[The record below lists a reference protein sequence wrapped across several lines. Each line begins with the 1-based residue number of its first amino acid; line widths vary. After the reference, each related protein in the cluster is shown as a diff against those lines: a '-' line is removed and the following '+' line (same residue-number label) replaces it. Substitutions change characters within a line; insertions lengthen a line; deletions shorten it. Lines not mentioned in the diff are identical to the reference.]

1 MNLAKY
7 SLDNTK
13 IIYFFL
19 AVLLIG
25 GITSFGKLGKK
36 EDAPFVIKSA
46 VIMTR
51 YPGAEP
57 AEVERLIT
65 EPISREIQS
74 MSGVY
79 KIKSESM
86 YGLSKITFELQPSL
100 SASSIPQ
107 KWDELR
113 RKVLN
118 IQPQLPSG
126 ASTPTVSDD
135 FGDVFGI
142 YYGLTADDGFPY
154 EEMRNW
160 AERIKT
166 QVVTADGVMKVA
178 LFGTQTEV
186 VNIFISTNKL
196 VGMGIDPKQLASL
209 LQSQNQII
217 NTGEIRAGEQQ
228 LRVTANGMYTT
239 VDDIRNQVITT
250 KAGQVKLG
258 DIAVIEKG
266 YLDPPSNIMHVNG
279 KRAIG
284 IGVSTDPQRDVVQ
297 TGENVKVK
305 LNELLPLMPVGLE
318 LQSLYLENEIA
329 NEANNG
335 FIINLIESILIVIVI
350 IMLVMGL
357 RAGLLIGS
365 SLIFSIGGT
374 LLIMSFFGVGL
385 NRTSLAGF
393 IIAMGM
399 LVDNAIVVTDNAQIA
414 IARGVNRRKALIDG
428 ATGPQWGLLGAT
440 FIAICSFLPL
450 YLAPSAV
457 AEIVKPLFVVL
468 AISLGLSWV
477 LALTQTTVF
486 GNFILKAK
494 TGDST
499 KDPYDKPFY
508 HKFAFVLG
516 VLIRKKAVTLVSM
529 VILFIIS
536 LIIMG
541 TMPQNFFPSLDK
553 PYFRADVFYP
563 GGYSINDVVK
573 EMKSVEEHLAKQPE
587 VKKVSITFG
596 STPLRYYLA
605 STSVGPKPNF
615 ANVLV
620 ELTDSKYTKEYEED
634 FDGYMKANYPSAITR
649 TSLFKLSPAVDAAIE
664 IGFIGPNV
672 DTLVS
677 LTNQAIAI
685 MHQNPDL
692 INIRNSWGNKIP
704 VWKPVYSPE
713 RAQPLGVSRQ
723 GMAQSIQIG
732 TTGMTLGEYR
742 QGDQVLPILLKNN
755 QLDSFRINDLRT
767 LPVFG
772 TGNETTSLEQV
783 VSEAVRFASQY
794 KDQKVVI
801 ANQSGS
807 LIYAS
812 SSLTDQRAEEL
823 ITDPFTT
830 YKIVSYDGHKYF
842 AVKGTLPHYQYSYVT
857 LAPFDEVAG
866 ALTVSM
872 QTTFMIFLVGILFIW
887 YLSSRLIRGIIRQFD
902 ALIQKMKLFTQNELE
917 LEPEEE
923 DYGSQ
928 PNEIGALHHQF
939 HQMALRIQNLVKVNY
954 VNEILAKDA
963 QLKALRS
970 QISPHFLY
978 NTLETINWRAKAMGN
993 EVISQMVES
1002 LGNLLRVS
1010 LSSQKTLVTLAYE
1023 LELVDSYIT
1032 IQKIR
1037 FEERWSL
1044 R

>member
-13 IIYFFL
+13 VIYFFL

-25 GITSFGKLGKK
+25 GVFSFGKLGKK

-86 YGLSKITFELQPSL
+86 YGISKITFELLPSL
-100 SASSIPQ
+100 PASSIPQ

-126 ASTPTVSDD
+126 SSVPTVSDD

-142 YYGLTADDGFPY
+142 YYGLTADDGFSY

-186 VNIFISTNKL
+186 VNISISVNKL
-196 VGMGIDPKQLASL
+196 AGMGIDPKQLAGL

-217 NTGEIRAGEQQ
+217 NTGEITAGEQQ
-228 LRVTANGMYTT
+228 LRVVANGMYTT

-250 KAGQVKLG
+250 RAGQVKLG

-266 YLDPPSNIMHVNG
+266 YMDPPGTIMRVNG

-284 IGVSTDPQRDVVQ
+284 IGVSTDPQRDVVL
-297 TGENVKVK
+297 TGEMVDKK
-305 LNELLPLMPVGLE
+305 LAELLPLMPVGLNLE
-318 LQSLYLENEIA
+318 SLYLENVIA
-329 NEANNG
+329 KEANNG

-350 IMLVMGL
+350 IMLVMGM
-357 RAGLLIGS
+357 RAGVLIGT
-365 SLIFSIGGT
+365 SLVFSIGGT
-374 LLIMSFFGVGL
+374 LLIMSFMGVGL

-414 IARGVNRRKALIDG
+414 IARGVDRRKALIDG

-450 YLAPSAV
+450 YLAPSSV

-486 GNFILKAK
+486 GNFILKSKAK
-494 TGDST
+494 NAG

-508 HKFAFVLG
+508 HKFEKILS
-516 VLIRKKAVTLVSM
+516 VLIRRKIVTLGSMIVLFVVSL
-529 VILFIIS
+529 VV
-536 LIIMG
+536 MG
-541 TMPQNFFPSLDK
+541 MMPQNFFPSLDK

-563 GGYSINDVVK
+563 DGYGVNDVAR
-573 EMKSVEEHLAKQPE
+573 EMKKVEAHLLKLPE

-620 ELTDSKYTKEYEED
+620 ELNDSKYTKEYEEK
-634 FDGYMKANYPSAITR
+634 FDVYMKANFPNAITR

-672 DTLVS
+672 DTLVA
-677 LTNQAIAI
+677 LTNQALEI
-685 MHQNPDL
+685 MHRNPDL

-704 VWKPVYSPE
+704 IWKPIYSPE

-732 TTGMTLGEYR
+732 TNGMTLGEFR
-742 QGDQVLPILLKNN
+742 QGDQVLPILLKGNSVA
-755 QLDSFRINDLRT
+755 DSFRINDLRT

-772 TGNETTSLEQV
+772 NGPETTSLEQV
-783 VSEAVRFASQY
+783 VSEFDFRYRFSNVKDYNRQSVMMAQCDPRRGVNAIAAFNQIWSQVQKEIKIPEGY
-794 KDQKVVI
+794 TLKYFGEQESQVESNEALAKNLPLTFFLMFTTLLLLFKTYRKPTVILLMLPLIFIGIVLGLLLLGKSFDFFAILGLLGLIGMNIKNAIVLVDQI
-801 ANQSGS
+801 DIENQSGLDPRKAVIKATIS
-807 LIYAS
+807 RIVPVAMAS
-812 SSLTDQRAEEL
+812 G
-823 ITDPFTT
+823 TT
-830 YKIVSYDGHKYF
+830 ILGM
-842 AVKGTLPHYQYSYVT
+842 LP
-857 LAPFDEVAG
+857 LLFDAMFGGMAATIMGGLLVAS
-866 ALTVSM
+866 ALT
-872 QTTFMIFLVGILFIW
+872 LFVLPVAYCAI
-887 YLSSRLIRGIIRQFD
+887 
-902 ALIQKMKLFTQNELE
+902 
-917 LEPEEE
+917 
-923 DYGSQ
+923 
-928 PNEIGALHHQF
+928 H
-939 HQMALRIQNLVKVNY
+939 RIK
-954 VNEILAKDA
+954 
-963 QLKALRS
+963 
-970 QISPHFLY
+970 
-978 NTLETINWRAKAMGN
+978 G
-993 EVISQMVES
+993 
-1002 LGNLLRVS
+1002 
-1010 LSSQKTLVTLAYE
+1010 
-1023 LELVDSYIT
+1023 
-1032 IQKIR
+1032 
-1037 FEERWSL
+1037 
-1044 R
+1044 

>member
-13 IIYFFL
+13 VIYFFL

-25 GITSFGKLGKK
+25 GVFSFGKLGKK

-86 YGLSKITFELQPSL
+86 YGISKITFELLPSL
-100 SASSIPQ
+100 PASSIPQ

-126 ASTPTVSDD
+126 SSVPTVSDD

-142 YYGLTADDGFPY
+142 YYGLTADDGFSY

-186 VNIFISTNKL
+186 VNISISVNKL
-196 VGMGIDPKQLASL
+196 AGMGIDPKQLAGL

-217 NTGEIRAGEQQ
+217 NTGEITAGEQQ
-228 LRVTANGMYTT
+228 LRVVANGMYTT

-250 KAGQVKLG
+250 RAGQVKLG

-266 YLDPPSNIMHVNG
+266 YMDPPSTIMRVNG

-284 IGVSTDPQRDVVQ
+284 IGVSTDPQRDVVL
-297 TGENVKVK
+297 TGEMVDKK
-305 LNELLPLMPVGLE
+305 LAELLPLMPVGLNLE
-318 LQSLYLENEIA
+318 SLYLENVIA
-329 NEANNG
+329 KEANNG

-350 IMLVMGL
+350 IMLVMGM
-357 RAGLLIGS
+357 RAGVLIGT
-365 SLIFSIGGT
+365 SLVFSIGGT
-374 LLIMSFFGVGL
+374 LLIMSFMGVGL

-414 IARGVNRRKALIDG
+414 IARGVDRRKALIDG

-450 YLAPSAV
+450 YLAPSSV

-486 GNFILKAK
+486 GNFILKSKAK
-494 TGDST
+494 NAG

-508 HKFAFVLG
+508 HKFEKILS
-516 VLIRKKAVTLVSM
+516 VLIRRKIVTLGSMIVLFVVSL
-529 VILFIIS
+529 VV
-536 LIIMG
+536 MG
-541 TMPQNFFPSLDK
+541 MMPQNFFPSLDK

-563 GGYSINDVVK
+563 DGYGVNDVAR
-573 EMKSVEEHLAKQPE
+573 EMKKVEAHLLKLPE

-620 ELTDSKYTKEYEED
+620 ELNDSKYTKEYEEK
-634 FDGYMKANYPSAITR
+634 FDVYMKANFPNAITR

-672 DTLVS
+672 DTLVA
-677 LTNQAIAI
+677 LTNQALEI
-685 MHQNPDL
+685 MHRNPDL

-704 VWKPVYSPE
+704 IWKPIYSPE

-732 TTGMTLGEYR
+732 TNGMTLGEFR
-742 QGDQVLPILLKNN
+742 QGDQVLPILLKGNSVA
-755 QLDSFRINDLRT
+755 DSFRINDLRT

-772 TGNETTSLEQV
+772 NGPETTSLEQV
-783 VSEAVRFASQY
+783 VSEFDFRYHFSNVKDYNRQLVMMAQCDPRRGVNAIAAFNQIWSQVQKEIKIPEGYTLKYFGEQESQVESNEALAKNLPLTFFLMFTTLLLLFKTYRKPTVILLMLPLIFIGIVLGLLLLGKSFDFFAILGLLGLIGMNI
-794 KDQKVVI
+794 KNAIVLVDQI
-801 ANQSGS
+801 DIENQSGLDPRKAVIKATIS
-807 LIYAS
+807 RIVPVAMAS
-812 SSLTDQRAEEL
+812 G
-823 ITDPFTT
+823 TT
-830 YKIVSYDGHKYF
+830 ILGM
-842 AVKGTLPHYQYSYVT
+842 LP
-857 LAPFDEVAG
+857 LLFDAMFGGMAATIMGGLLVAS
-866 ALTVSM
+866 ALT
-872 QTTFMIFLVGILFIW
+872 LFVLPVAYCAI
-887 YLSSRLIRGIIRQFD
+887 
-902 ALIQKMKLFTQNELE
+902 
-917 LEPEEE
+917 
-923 DYGSQ
+923 
-928 PNEIGALHHQF
+928 H
-939 HQMALRIQNLVKVNY
+939 RIK
-954 VNEILAKDA
+954 
-963 QLKALRS
+963 
-970 QISPHFLY
+970 
-978 NTLETINWRAKAMGN
+978 G
-993 EVISQMVES
+993 
-1002 LGNLLRVS
+1002 
-1010 LSSQKTLVTLAYE
+1010 
-1023 LELVDSYIT
+1023 
-1032 IQKIR
+1032 
-1037 FEERWSL
+1037 
-1044 R
+1044 

>member
-13 IIYFFL
+13 VIYFFL

-25 GITSFGKLGKK
+25 GISSFSSLGKK

-86 YGLSKITFELQPSL
+86 YGISKITFELLPSL
-100 SASSIPQ
+100 PASSIPQ

-126 ASTPTVSDD
+126 ASVPTVSDD

-142 YYGLTADDGFPY
+142 YYGLTADDGFSY
-154 EEMRNW
+154 EEMRDW

-186 VNIFISTNKL
+186 VNIFVSVNKL
-196 VGMGIDPKQLASL
+196 AGMGIDPKQLASL

-217 NTGEIRAGEQQ
+217 NTGEISAGEQQ
-228 LRVTANGMYTT
+228 LRIVANGMYTT

-250 KAGQVKLG
+250 RAGQVKLG

-266 YLDPPSNIMHVNG
+266 YMDPPGTIMRVNG

-284 IGVSTDPQRDVVQ
+284 IGVSTDPQRDVVL
-297 TGENVKVK
+297 TGEMVDQK
-305 LNELLPLMPVGLE
+305 LAELLPLMPVGLNLE
-318 LQSLYLENEIA
+318 SLYLENVIA
-329 NEANNG
+329 KEANNG

-350 IMLVMGL
+350 IMLVMGM
-357 RAGLLIGS
+357 RAGVLIGS
-365 SLIFSIGGT
+365 SLVFSIGGT
-374 LLIMSFFGVGL
+374 LLIMSFMGVGL

-414 IARGVNRRKALIDG
+414 IARGVDRRKALIDG

-450 YLAPSAV
+450 YLAPSSV

-486 GNFILKAK
+486 GNFILKSKAK
-494 TGDST
+494 NAG

-508 HKFAFVLG
+508 HKFEKILS
-516 VLIRKKAVTLVSM
+516 VLIRRKIVTLGSMIALFVVSL
-529 VILFIIS
+529 VV
-536 LIIMG
+536 MG
-541 TMPQNFFPSLDK
+541 MMPQNFFPSLDK

-563 GGYSINDVVK
+563 DGYGVNDVAW
-573 EMKSVEEHLAKQPE
+573 EMKKVEAHLLKLPE

-620 ELTDSKYTKEYEED
+620 ELNDSKYTKEYEEK
-634 FDGYMKANYPSAITR
+634 FDVYMKANFPNAITR

-672 DTLVS
+672 DTLVA
-677 LTNQAIAI
+677 LTNQALEI
-685 MHQNPDL
+685 MHRNPDL

-704 VWKPVYSPE
+704 IWKPIYSPE

-732 TTGMTLGEYR
+732 TNGMTLGEFR
-742 QGDQVLPILLKNN
+742 QGDQVLPILLKGNSVA
-755 QLDSFRINDLRT
+755 DSFRINDLRT

-772 TGNETTSLEQV
+772 NGPETTSLEQV
-783 VSEAVRFASQY
+783 VSEFDFRYRFSNVKDYNRQLVMMAQCDPRRGVNAIAAFNQIWSQVQKEIKIPEGY
-794 KDQKVVI
+794 TLKYFGEQESQVESNEALAKNLPLTFFLMFTTLLLLFKTYRKPTVILLMLPLIFIGIVLGLLLLGKSFDFFAILGLLGLIGMNIKNAIVLVDQI
-801 ANQSGS
+801 DIENQSGLDPRKAVIKATIS
-807 LIYAS
+807 RIVPVAMAS
-812 SSLTDQRAEEL
+812 G
-823 ITDPFTT
+823 TT
-830 YKIVSYDGHKYF
+830 ILGM
-842 AVKGTLPHYQYSYVT
+842 LP
-857 LAPFDEVAG
+857 LLFDAMFGGMAATIMGGLLVAS
-866 ALTVSM
+866 ALT
-872 QTTFMIFLVGILFIW
+872 LFVLPVAYCAI
-887 YLSSRLIRGIIRQFD
+887 
-902 ALIQKMKLFTQNELE
+902 
-917 LEPEEE
+917 
-923 DYGSQ
+923 
-928 PNEIGALHHQF
+928 H
-939 HQMALRIQNLVKVNY
+939 RIK
-954 VNEILAKDA
+954 
-963 QLKALRS
+963 
-970 QISPHFLY
+970 
-978 NTLETINWRAKAMGN
+978 G
-993 EVISQMVES
+993 
-1002 LGNLLRVS
+1002 
-1010 LSSQKTLVTLAYE
+1010 
-1023 LELVDSYIT
+1023 
-1032 IQKIR
+1032 
-1037 FEERWSL
+1037 
-1044 R
+1044 

>member
-13 IIYFFL
+13 VIYFFL

-25 GITSFGKLGKK
+25 GVFSFGKLRKK

-86 YGLSKITFELQPSL
+86 YGISKITFELLPSL
-100 SASSIPQ
+100 PASSIPQ

-126 ASTPTVSDD
+126 SSVPTVSDD

-142 YYGLTADDGFPY
+142 YYGLTADDGFSY

-186 VNIFISTNKL
+186 VNISISVNKL
-196 VGMGIDPKQLASL
+196 AGMGIDPKQLAGL

-217 NTGEIRAGEQQ
+217 NTGEITAGEQQ
-228 LRVTANGMYTT
+228 LRVVANGMYTT

-250 KAGQVKLG
+250 RAGQVKLG

-266 YLDPPSNIMHVNG
+266 YMDPPGTIMRVNG

-284 IGVSTDPQRDVVQ
+284 IGVSTDPQRDVVL
-297 TGENVKVK
+297 TGEMVDKK
-305 LNELLPLMPVGLE
+305 LAELLPLMPVGLNLE
-318 LQSLYLENEIA
+318 SLYLENVIA
-329 NEANNG
+329 KEANNG

-350 IMLVMGL
+350 IMLVMGM
-357 RAGLLIGS
+357 RAGVLIGT
-365 SLIFSIGGT
+365 SLVFSIGGT
-374 LLIMSFFGVGL
+374 LLIMSFMGVGL

-414 IARGVNRRKALIDG
+414 IARGVDRRKALIDG

-450 YLAPSAV
+450 YLAPSSV

-486 GNFILKAK
+486 GNFILKSKAK
-494 TGDST
+494 NAG

-508 HKFAFVLG
+508 HKFEKILS
-516 VLIRKKAVTLVSM
+516 VLIRRKIVTLGSMIVLFVVSL
-529 VILFIIS
+529 VV
-536 LIIMG
+536 MG
-541 TMPQNFFPSLDK
+541 MMPQNFFPSLDK

-563 GGYSINDVVK
+563 DGYGVNDVAR
-573 EMKSVEEHLAKQPE
+573 EMKKVEAHLLKLPE

-620 ELTDSKYTKEYEED
+620 ELNDSKYTKEYEEK
-634 FDGYMKANYPSAITR
+634 FDVYMKANFPNAITR

-672 DTLVS
+672 DTLVA
-677 LTNQAIAI
+677 LTNQALEI
-685 MHQNPDL
+685 MHRNPDL

-704 VWKPVYSPE
+704 IWKPIYSPE

-732 TTGMTLGEYR
+732 TNGMTLGEFR
-742 QGDQVLPILLKNN
+742 QGDQVLPILLKGNSVA
-755 QLDSFRINDLRT
+755 DSFRINDLRT

-772 TGNETTSLEQV
+772 NGPETTSLEQV
-783 VSEAVRFASQY
+783 VSEFDFRYRFSNVKDYNRQLVMMAQCDPRRGVNAIAAFNQIWSQVQKEIKIPEGY
-794 KDQKVVI
+794 TLKYFGEQESQVESNEALAKNLPLTFFLMFTTLLLLFKTYRKPTVILLMLPLIFIGIVLGLLLLGKSFDFFAILGLLGLIGMNIKNAIVLVDQI
-801 ANQSGS
+801 DIENQSGLDPRKAVIKATIS
-807 LIYAS
+807 RIVPVAMAS
-812 SSLTDQRAEEL
+812 G
-823 ITDPFTT
+823 TT
-830 YKIVSYDGHKYF
+830 ILGM
-842 AVKGTLPHYQYSYVT
+842 LP
-857 LAPFDEVAG
+857 LLFDAMFGGMAATIMGGLLVAS
-866 ALTVSM
+866 ALT
-872 QTTFMIFLVGILFIW
+872 LFVLPVAYCAI
-887 YLSSRLIRGIIRQFD
+887 
-902 ALIQKMKLFTQNELE
+902 
-917 LEPEEE
+917 
-923 DYGSQ
+923 
-928 PNEIGALHHQF
+928 H
-939 HQMALRIQNLVKVNY
+939 RIK
-954 VNEILAKDA
+954 
-963 QLKALRS
+963 
-970 QISPHFLY
+970 
-978 NTLETINWRAKAMGN
+978 G
-993 EVISQMVES
+993 
-1002 LGNLLRVS
+1002 
-1010 LSSQKTLVTLAYE
+1010 
-1023 LELVDSYIT
+1023 
-1032 IQKIR
+1032 
-1037 FEERWSL
+1037 
-1044 R
+1044 

>member
-13 IIYFFL
+13 VIYFFL

-25 GITSFGKLGKK
+25 GVFSFGKLGKK

-86 YGLSKITFELQPSL
+86 YGISKITFELLPSL
-100 SASSIPQ
+100 PASSIPQ

-126 ASTPTVSDD
+126 SSVPTVSDD

-142 YYGLTADDGFPY
+142 YYGLTADDGFSY

-186 VNIFISTNKL
+186 VNISISVNKL
-196 VGMGIDPKQLASL
+196 AGMGIDPKQLAGL

-217 NTGEIRAGEQQ
+217 NTGEITAGEQQ
-228 LRVTANGMYTT
+228 LRVVANGMYTT

-250 KAGQVKLG
+250 RAGQVKLG

-266 YLDPPSNIMHVNG
+266 YMDPPGTIMRVNG

-284 IGVSTDPQRDVVQ
+284 IGVSTDPQRDVVL
-297 TGENVKVK
+297 TGEMVDKK
-305 LNELLPLMPVGLE
+305 LAELLPLMPVGLNLE
-318 LQSLYLENEIA
+318 SLYLENVIA
-329 NEANNG
+329 KEANNG

-350 IMLVMGL
+350 IMLVMGM
-357 RAGLLIGS
+357 RAGVLIGT
-365 SLIFSIGGT
+365 SLVFSIGGT
-374 LLIMSFFGVGL
+374 LLIMSFMGVGL

-414 IARGVNRRKALIDG
+414 IARGVDRRKALIDG

-450 YLAPSAV
+450 YLAPSSV

-486 GNFILKAK
+486 GNFILKSKAK
-494 TGDST
+494 NAG

-508 HKFAFVLG
+508 HKFEKILS
-516 VLIRKKAVTLVSM
+516 VLIRRKIVTLGSMIVLFVVSL
-529 VILFIIS
+529 VV
-536 LIIMG
+536 MG
-541 TMPQNFFPSLDK
+541 MMPQNFFPSLDK

-563 GGYSINDVVK
+563 DGYGVNDVAR
-573 EMKSVEEHLAKQPE
+573 EMKKVEAHLLKLPE

-596 STPLRYYLA
+596 SIPLRYYLA

-620 ELTDSKYTKEYEED
+620 ELNDSKYTKEYEEK
-634 FDGYMKANYPSAITR
+634 FDVYMKANFPNAITR

-672 DTLVS
+672 DTLVA
-677 LTNQAIAI
+677 LTNQALEI
-685 MHQNPDL
+685 MHRNPDL

-704 VWKPVYSPE
+704 IWKPIYSPE

-732 TTGMTLGEYR
+732 TNGMTLGEFR
-742 QGDQVLPILLKNN
+742 QGDQVLPILLKGNSVA
-755 QLDSFRINDLRT
+755 DSFRINDLRT

-772 TGNETTSLEQV
+772 NGPETTSLEQV
-783 VSEAVRFASQY
+783 VSEFDFRYRFSNVKDYNRQLVMMAQCDPRRGVNAIAAFNQIWSQVQKEIKIPEGY
-794 KDQKVVI
+794 TLKYFGEQESQVESNEALAKNLPLTFFLMFTTLLLLFKTYRKPTVILLMLPLIFIGIVLGLLLLGKSFDFFAILGLLGLIGMNIKNAIVLVDQI
-801 ANQSGS
+801 DIENQSGLDPRKAVIKATIS
-807 LIYAS
+807 RIVPVAMAS
-812 SSLTDQRAEEL
+812 G
-823 ITDPFTT
+823 TT
-830 YKIVSYDGHKYF
+830 ILGM
-842 AVKGTLPHYQYSYVT
+842 LP
-857 LAPFDEVAG
+857 LLFDAMFGGMAATIMGGLLVAS
-866 ALTVSM
+866 ALT
-872 QTTFMIFLVGILFIW
+872 LFVLPVAYCAI
-887 YLSSRLIRGIIRQFD
+887 
-902 ALIQKMKLFTQNELE
+902 
-917 LEPEEE
+917 
-923 DYGSQ
+923 
-928 PNEIGALHHQF
+928 H
-939 HQMALRIQNLVKVNY
+939 RIK
-954 VNEILAKDA
+954 
-963 QLKALRS
+963 
-970 QISPHFLY
+970 
-978 NTLETINWRAKAMGN
+978 G
-993 EVISQMVES
+993 
-1002 LGNLLRVS
+1002 
-1010 LSSQKTLVTLAYE
+1010 
-1023 LELVDSYIT
+1023 
-1032 IQKIR
+1032 
-1037 FEERWSL
+1037 
-1044 R
+1044 

>member
-13 IIYFFL
+13 VIYFFL

-25 GITSFGKLGKK
+25 GVFSFGKLGKK

-86 YGLSKITFELQPSL
+86 YGISKITFELLPSL
-100 SASSIPQ
+100 PASSIPQ

-126 ASTPTVSDD
+126 SSVPTVSDD

-142 YYGLTADDGFPY
+142 YYGLTADDGFSY

-186 VNIFISTNKL
+186 VNISISVNKL
-196 VGMGIDPKQLASL
+196 AGMGIDPKQLAGL

-217 NTGEIRAGEQQ
+217 NTGEITAGEQQ
-228 LRVTANGMYTT
+228 LRVVANGMYTT

-250 KAGQVKLG
+250 RAGQVKLG

-266 YLDPPSNIMHVNG
+266 YMDPPGTIMRVNG

-284 IGVSTDPQRDVVQ
+284 IGVSTDPQRDVVL
-297 TGENVKVK
+297 TGEMVDKK
-305 LNELLPLMPVGLE
+305 LAELLPLMPVGLNLE
-318 LQSLYLENEIA
+318 SLYLENVIA
-329 NEANNG
+329 KEANNG

-350 IMLVMGL
+350 IMLVMGM
-357 RAGLLIGS
+357 RAGVLIGT
-365 SLIFSIGGT
+365 SLVFSIGGT
-374 LLIMSFFGVGL
+374 LLIMSFMGVGL

-414 IARGVNRRKALIDG
+414 IARGVDRRKALIDG

-450 YLAPSAV
+450 YLAPSSV

-477 LALTQTTVF
+477 LALTQTTAF
-486 GNFILKAK
+486 GNFILKSKAK
-494 TGDST
+494 NAG

-508 HKFAFVLG
+508 HKFEKILS
-516 VLIRKKAVTLVSM
+516 VLIRRKIVTLGSMIVLFVVSL
-529 VILFIIS
+529 VV
-536 LIIMG
+536 MG
-541 TMPQNFFPSLDK
+541 MMPQNFFPSLDK

-563 GGYSINDVVK
+563 DGYGVNDVAR
-573 EMKSVEEHLAKQPE
+573 EMKKVEAHLLKLPE

-620 ELTDSKYTKEYEED
+620 ELNDSKYTKEYEEK
-634 FDGYMKANYPSAITR
+634 FDVYMKANFPNAITR

-672 DTLVS
+672 DTLVA
-677 LTNQAIAI
+677 LTNQALEI
-685 MHQNPDL
+685 MHRNPDL

-704 VWKPVYSPE
+704 IWKPIYSPE

-732 TTGMTLGEYR
+732 TNGMTLGEFR
-742 QGDQVLPILLKNN
+742 QGDQVLPILLKGNSVA
-755 QLDSFRINDLRT
+755 DSFRINDLRT

-772 TGNETTSLEQV
+772 NGPETTSLEQV
-783 VSEAVRFASQY
+783 VSEFDFRYRFSNVKDYNRQLVMMAQCDPRRGVNAIAAFNQIWSQVQKEIKIPEGY
-794 KDQKVVI
+794 TLKYFGEQESQVESNEALAKNLPLTFFLMFTTLLLLFKTYRKPTVILLMLPLIFIGIVLGLLLLGKSFDFFAILGLLGLIGMNIKNAIVLVDQI
-801 ANQSGS
+801 DIENQSGLDPRKAVIKATIS
-807 LIYAS
+807 RIVPVAMAS
-812 SSLTDQRAEEL
+812 G
-823 ITDPFTT
+823 TT
-830 YKIVSYDGHKYF
+830 ILGM
-842 AVKGTLPHYQYSYVT
+842 LP
-857 LAPFDEVAG
+857 LLFDAMFGGMAATIMGGLLVAS
-866 ALTVSM
+866 ALT
-872 QTTFMIFLVGILFIW
+872 LFVLPVAYCAI
-887 YLSSRLIRGIIRQFD
+887 
-902 ALIQKMKLFTQNELE
+902 
-917 LEPEEE
+917 
-923 DYGSQ
+923 
-928 PNEIGALHHQF
+928 H
-939 HQMALRIQNLVKVNY
+939 RIK
-954 VNEILAKDA
+954 
-963 QLKALRS
+963 
-970 QISPHFLY
+970 
-978 NTLETINWRAKAMGN
+978 G
-993 EVISQMVES
+993 
-1002 LGNLLRVS
+1002 
-1010 LSSQKTLVTLAYE
+1010 
-1023 LELVDSYIT
+1023 
-1032 IQKIR
+1032 
-1037 FEERWSL
+1037 
-1044 R
+1044 

>member
-13 IIYFFL
+13 VIYFFL

-25 GITSFGKLGKK
+25 GVFSFGKLGKK

-86 YGLSKITFELQPSL
+86 YGISKITFELLPSL
-100 SASSIPQ
+100 PASSIPQ

-126 ASTPTVSDD
+126 SSVPTVSDD

-142 YYGLTADDGFPY
+142 YYGLTADDGFSY

-186 VNIFISTNKL
+186 VNISISVNKL
-196 VGMGIDPKQLASL
+196 AGMGIDPKQLAGL

-217 NTGEIRAGEQQ
+217 NTGEITAGEQQ
-228 LRVTANGMYTT
+228 LRVVANGMYTT

-250 KAGQVKLG
+250 RAGQVKLG

-266 YLDPPSNIMHVNG
+266 YMDPPSTIMRVNG

-284 IGVSTDPQRDVVQ
+284 IGVSTDPQRDVVL
-297 TGENVKVK
+297 TGEMVDKK
-305 LNELLPLMPVGLE
+305 LAELLPLRPVGLNLE
-318 LQSLYLENEIA
+318 SLYLENVIA
-329 NEANNG
+329 KEANNG

-350 IMLVMGL
+350 IMLVMGM
-357 RAGLLIGS
+357 RAGVLIGT
-365 SLIFSIGGT
+365 SLVFSIGGT
-374 LLIMSFFGVGL
+374 LLIMSFMGVGL

-414 IARGVNRRKALIDG
+414 IARGVDRRKALIDG

-450 YLAPSAV
+450 YLAPSSV

-486 GNFILKAK
+486 GNFILKSKAK
-494 TGDST
+494 NAG

-508 HKFAFVLG
+508 HKFEKILS
-516 VLIRKKAVTLVSM
+516 VLIRQKIVTLGSMIALFVVSL
-529 VILFIIS
+529 VV
-536 LIIMG
+536 MG
-541 TMPQNFFPSLDK
+541 MMPQNFFPSLDK

-563 GGYSINDVVK
+563 DGYGVNDVAR
-573 EMKSVEEHLAKQPE
+573 EMKKVEAHLLKLPE

-620 ELTDSKYTKEYEED
+620 ELNDSKYTKEYEEK
-634 FDGYMKANYPSAITR
+634 FDVYMKANFPNAITR

-672 DTLVS
+672 DTLVA
-677 LTNQAIAI
+677 LTNQALEI
-685 MHQNPDL
+685 MHRNPDL

-704 VWKPVYSPE
+704 IWKPIYSPE

-732 TTGMTLGEYR
+732 TNGMTLGEFR
-742 QGDQVLPILLKNN
+742 QGDQVLPILLKGNSVA
-755 QLDSFRINDLRT
+755 DSFRINDLRT

-772 TGNETTSLEQV
+772 NGPETTSLEQV
-783 VSEAVRFASQY
+783 VSEFDFRYRFSNVKDYNRQLVMMAQCDPRRGVNAIAAFNQIWSQVQKEIKIPEGY
-794 KDQKVVI
+794 TLKYFGEQESQVESNEALAKNLPLTFFLMFTTLLLLFKTYRKPTVILLMLPLIFIGIVLGLLLLGKSFDFFAILGLLGLIGMNIKNAIVLVDQI
-801 ANQSGS
+801 DIENQSGLDPRKAVIKATIS
-807 LIYAS
+807 RIVPVAMAS
-812 SSLTDQRAEEL
+812 G
-823 ITDPFTT
+823 TT
-830 YKIVSYDGHKYF
+830 ILGM
-842 AVKGTLPHYQYSYVT
+842 LP
-857 LAPFDEVAG
+857 LLFDAMFGGMAATIMGGLLVAS
-866 ALTVSM
+866 ALT
-872 QTTFMIFLVGILFIW
+872 LFVLPVAYCAI
-887 YLSSRLIRGIIRQFD
+887 
-902 ALIQKMKLFTQNELE
+902 
-917 LEPEEE
+917 
-923 DYGSQ
+923 
-928 PNEIGALHHQF
+928 H
-939 HQMALRIQNLVKVNY
+939 RIK
-954 VNEILAKDA
+954 
-963 QLKALRS
+963 
-970 QISPHFLY
+970 
-978 NTLETINWRAKAMGN
+978 G
-993 EVISQMVES
+993 
-1002 LGNLLRVS
+1002 
-1010 LSSQKTLVTLAYE
+1010 
-1023 LELVDSYIT
+1023 
-1032 IQKIR
+1032 
-1037 FEERWSL
+1037 
-1044 R
+1044 

>member
-1 MNLAKY
+1 MNLAQY

-13 IIYFFL
+13 VIYFFL

-25 GITSFGKLGKK
+25 GVFSFGKLGKK

-86 YGLSKITFELQPSL
+86 YGISKITFELLPSL
-100 SASSIPQ
+100 PASSIPQ

-126 ASTPTVSDD
+126 SSVPTVSDD

-142 YYGLTADDGFPY
+142 YYGLTADDGFSY

-186 VNIFISTNKL
+186 VNISISVNKL
-196 VGMGIDPKQLASL
+196 AGMGIDPKQLAGL

-217 NTGEIRAGEQQ
+217 NTGEITAGEQQ
-228 LRVTANGMYTT
+228 LRVVANGMYTT

-250 KAGQVKLG
+250 RAGQVKLG

-266 YLDPPSNIMHVNG
+266 YMDPPGTIMRVNG

-284 IGVSTDPQRDVVQ
+284 IGVSTDPQRDVVL
-297 TGENVKVK
+297 TGEMVDKK
-305 LNELLPLMPVGLE
+305 LAELLPLMPVGLNLE
-318 LQSLYLENEIA
+318 SLYLENVIA
-329 NEANNG
+329 KEANNG

-350 IMLVMGL
+350 IMLVMGM
-357 RAGLLIGS
+357 RAGVLIGT
-365 SLIFSIGGT
+365 SLVFSIGGT
-374 LLIMSFFGVGL
+374 LLIMSFMGVGL

-414 IARGVNRRKALIDG
+414 IARGVDRRKALIDG

-450 YLAPSAV
+450 YLAPSSV

-486 GNFILKAK
+486 GNFILKSKAK
-494 TGDST
+494 NAG

-508 HKFAFVLG
+508 HKFEKILS
-516 VLIRKKAVTLVSM
+516 VLIRRKIVTLGSMIVLFVVSL
-529 VILFIIS
+529 VV
-536 LIIMG
+536 MG
-541 TMPQNFFPSLDK
+541 MMPQNFFPSLDK

-563 GGYSINDVVK
+563 DGYGVNDVAR
-573 EMKSVEEHLAKQPE
+573 EMKKVEAHLLKLPE

-620 ELTDSKYTKEYEED
+620 ELNDSKYTKEYEEK
-634 FDGYMKANYPSAITR
+634 FDVYMKANFPNAITR

-672 DTLVS
+672 DTLVA
-677 LTNQAIAI
+677 LTNQALEI
-685 MHQNPDL
+685 MHRNPDL

-704 VWKPVYSPE
+704 IWKPIYSPE

-732 TTGMTLGEYR
+732 TNGMTLGEFR
-742 QGDQVLPILLKNN
+742 QGDQVLPILLKGNSVA
-755 QLDSFRINDLRT
+755 DSFRINDLRT

-772 TGNETTSLEQV
+772 NGPETTSLEQV
-783 VSEAVRFASQY
+783 VSEFDFRYRFSNVKDYNRQLVMMAQCDPRRGVNAIAAFNQIWSQVQKEIKIPEGY
-794 KDQKVVI
+794 TLKYFGEQESQVESNEALAKNLPLTFFLMFTTLLLLFKTYRKPTVILLMLPLIFIGIVLGLLLLGKSFDFFAILGLLGLIGMNIKNAIVLVDQI
-801 ANQSGS
+801 DIENQSGLDPRKAVIKATIS
-807 LIYAS
+807 RIVPVAMAS
-812 SSLTDQRAEEL
+812 G
-823 ITDPFTT
+823 TT
-830 YKIVSYDGHKYF
+830 ILGM
-842 AVKGTLPHYQYSYVT
+842 LP
-857 LAPFDEVAG
+857 LLFDAMFGGMAATIMGGLLVAS
-866 ALTVSM
+866 ALT
-872 QTTFMIFLVGILFIW
+872 LFVLPVAYCAI
-887 YLSSRLIRGIIRQFD
+887 
-902 ALIQKMKLFTQNELE
+902 
-917 LEPEEE
+917 
-923 DYGSQ
+923 
-928 PNEIGALHHQF
+928 H
-939 HQMALRIQNLVKVNY
+939 RIK
-954 VNEILAKDA
+954 
-963 QLKALRS
+963 
-970 QISPHFLY
+970 
-978 NTLETINWRAKAMGN
+978 G
-993 EVISQMVES
+993 
-1002 LGNLLRVS
+1002 
-1010 LSSQKTLVTLAYE
+1010 
-1023 LELVDSYIT
+1023 
-1032 IQKIR
+1032 
-1037 FEERWSL
+1037 
-1044 R
+1044 

>member
-13 IIYFFL
+13 VIYFFL

-25 GITSFGKLGKK
+25 GVFSFDKLGKK

-100 SASSIPQ
+100 AAATIPQ

-118 IQPQLPSG
+118 IQPQLPHG

-142 YYGLTADDGFPY
+142 YYGLTADEGFSY
-154 EEMRNW
+154 EELRNW
-160 AERIKT
+160 SERIKT

-178 LFGTQTEV
+178 LFGVQTEV
-186 VNIFISTNKL
+186 INIFISVNKL

-217 NTGEIRAGEQQ
+217 NAGEVNAGVQQ
-228 LRVTANGMYTT
+228 LRILSNGVYTH

-250 KAGQVKLG
+250 NAGQVKLG

-266 YLDPPSNIMHVNG
+266 YMEPASTIMRVNG

-284 IGVSTDPQRDVVQ
+284 IGISTDPQRDVVQ
-297 TGENVKVK
+297 TGKNVEAK
-305 LNELLPLMPVGLE
+305 LSEILPLIPVGISLD
-318 LQSLYLENEIA
+318 SLYLENVIA
-329 NEANNG
+329 DEANNG
-335 FIINLIESILIVIVI
+335 FIINLIESLLIVIVI

-357 RAGLLIGS
+357 RAGILIGT
-365 SLIFSIGGT
+365 SLVFSIAGT
-374 LLIMSFFGVGL
+374 LLIMSILGVGL

-414 IARGVNRRKALIDG
+414 IARGVDRRKALIDG

-440 FIAICSFLPL
+440 FIAVCSFLPL

-477 LALTQTTVF
+477 LALSQTTVF

-494 TGDST
+494 AKDAG

-508 HKFAFVLG
+508 HKFAKALHA
-516 VLIRKKAVTLVSM
+516 LIRKKALTLGVMFVLFVS
-529 VILFIIS
+529 S
-536 LIIMG
+536 LVVMG
-541 TMPQNFFPSLDK
+541 LMPQNFFPSMDK
-553 PYFRADVFYP
+553 PYYRADIFYP
-563 GGYSINDVVK
+563 DGYSINQVVD
-573 EMKSVEEHLAKQPE
+573 EMKSVEKHLLSQPE
-587 VKKVSITFG
+587 VEKVSITFG

-615 ANVLV
+615 CNVLV
-620 ELTDSKYTKEYEED
+620 ELKDSKDTKDQEQK
-634 FDGYMKANYPSAITR
+634 FDAYMKANYPSAITR
-649 TSLFKLSPAVDAAIE
+649 ATLFKLSPAVDAAIE
-664 IGFIGPNV
+664 IGFIGNNV
-672 DTLVS
+672 DTLVM
-677 LTNQAIAI
+677 LTEQVIAK
-685 MHQNPDL
+685 MHENPNL
-692 INIRNSWGNKIP
+692 INVRNSWGNKIP
-704 VWKPVYSPE
+704 IWKPIYSQE
-713 RAQPLGVSRQ
+713 RAQPLGISRQ
-723 GMAQSIQIG
+723 SMAQSIQIG
-732 TTGMTLGEYR
+732 TNGMTLGEYR
-742 QGDQVLPILLKNN
+742 QGDQVLPILLKGG
-755 QLDSFRINDLRT
+755 STPTEYRINDIRT

-772 TGNETTSLEQV
+772 QGTESTSLEQIVSNFDLQYRFSNMKNYNREMVMMAQCDPKRGYNAMAAFKEVWEV
-783 VSEAVRFASQY
+783 VKDMDVPEGYTLKYFGEQESQDESNAALAENMPLTFFLIFTVLLFLFRTYRKPTVILLMLPLIFIGVVLGLLLLGKSFDFFATLGLLGLIGMNI
-794 KDQKVVI
+794 KNAIVLVDQI
-801 ANQSGS
+801 DIETQSGKQPLDAVIS
-807 LIYAS
+807 ATISRIIPVAMAS
-812 SSLTDQRAEEL
+812 G
-823 ITDPFTT
+823 TT
-830 YKIVSYDGHKYF
+830 ILGM
-842 AVKGTLPHYQYSYVT
+842 LP
-857 LAPFDEVAG
+857 L
-866 ALTVSM
+866 L
-872 QTTFMIFLVGILFIW
+872 
-887 YLSSRLIRGIIRQFD
+887 FD
-902 ALIQKMKLFTQNELE
+902 AMFGGMAATIMGGLLVASILTLFVL
-917 LEPEEE
+917 PVA
-923 DYGSQ
+923 YCA
-928 PNEIGALHHQF
+928 IH
-939 HQMALRIQNLVKVNY
+939 RIK
-954 VNEILAKDA
+954 
-963 QLKALRS
+963 
-970 QISPHFLY
+970 
-978 NTLETINWRAKAMGN
+978 G
-993 EVISQMVES
+993 
-1002 LGNLLRVS
+1002 
-1010 LSSQKTLVTLAYE
+1010 
-1023 LELVDSYIT
+1023 
-1032 IQKIR
+1032 
-1037 FEERWSL
+1037 
-1044 R
+1044 

>member
-13 IIYFFL
+13 VIYFFL

-25 GITSFGKLGKK
+25 GVFSFGKLGKK

-86 YGLSKITFELQPSL
+86 YGISKITFELLPSL
-100 SASSIPQ
+100 PASSIPQ

-126 ASTPTVSDD
+126 SSVPTVSDD

-142 YYGLTADDGFPY
+142 YYGLTADDGFSY

-186 VNIFISTNKL
+186 VNISISVNKL
-196 VGMGIDPKQLASL
+196 AGMGIDPKQLASL

-217 NTGEIRAGEQQ
+217 NTGEITAGEQQ
-228 LRVTANGMYTT
+228 LRVVANGMYTT

-250 KAGQVKLG
+250 RAGQVKLG

-266 YLDPPSNIMHVNG
+266 YMDPPSTIMRVNG

-284 IGVSTDPQRDVVQ
+284 IGVSTDPQRDVVL
-297 TGENVKVK
+297 TGEMVDKK
-305 LNELLPLMPVGLE
+305 LAELLPLMPVGLNLE
-318 LQSLYLENEIA
+318 SLYLENVIA
-329 NEANNG
+329 KEANNG

-350 IMLVMGL
+350 IMLVMGM
-357 RAGLLIGS
+357 RAGVLIGT
-365 SLIFSIGGT
+365 SLVFSIGGT
-374 LLIMSFFGVGL
+374 LLIMSFMGVGL

-414 IARGVNRRKALIDG
+414 IARGVDRRKALIDG

-450 YLAPSAV
+450 YLAPSSV

-486 GNFILKAK
+486 GNFILKSKAK
-494 TGDST
+494 NAG

-508 HKFAFVLG
+508 HKFEKILS
-516 VLIRKKAVTLVSM
+516 VLIRRKIVTLGSMIALFVVSL
-529 VILFIIS
+529 VV
-536 LIIMG
+536 MG
-541 TMPQNFFPSLDK
+541 MMPQNFFPSLDK

-563 GGYSINDVVK
+563 DGYGVNDVAR
-573 EMKSVEEHLAKQPE
+573 EMKKVEAHLLKLPE

-620 ELTDSKYTKEYEED
+620 ELNDSKYTKEYEEK
-634 FDGYMKANYPSAITR
+634 FDVYMKANFPNAITR

-672 DTLVS
+672 DTLVA
-677 LTNQAIAI
+677 LTNQALEI
-685 MHQNPDL
+685 MHRNPDL

-704 VWKPVYSPE
+704 IWKPIYSPE

-732 TTGMTLGEYR
+732 TNGMTLGEFR
-742 QGDQVLPILLKNN
+742 QGDQVLPILLKGNSVA
-755 QLDSFRINDLRT
+755 DSFRINDLRT

-772 TGNETTSLEQV
+772 NGPETTSLEQV
-783 VSEAVRFASQY
+783 VSEFDFRYRFSNVKDYNRQLVMMAQCDPRRGVNAIAAFNQIWSQVQKEIKIPEGY
-794 KDQKVVI
+794 TLKYFGEQESQVESNEALAKNLPLTFFLMFTTLLLLFKTYRKPTVILLMLPLIFIGIVLGLLLLGKSFDFFAILGLLGLIGMNIKNAIVLVDQI
-801 ANQSGS
+801 DIENQSGLDPRKAVIKATIS
-807 LIYAS
+807 RIVPVAMAS
-812 SSLTDQRAEEL
+812 G
-823 ITDPFTT
+823 TT
-830 YKIVSYDGHKYF
+830 ILGM
-842 AVKGTLPHYQYSYVT
+842 LP
-857 LAPFDEVAG
+857 LLFDAMFGGMAATIMGGLLVAS
-866 ALTVSM
+866 ALT
-872 QTTFMIFLVGILFIW
+872 LFVLPVAYCAI
-887 YLSSRLIRGIIRQFD
+887 
-902 ALIQKMKLFTQNELE
+902 
-917 LEPEEE
+917 
-923 DYGSQ
+923 
-928 PNEIGALHHQF
+928 H
-939 HQMALRIQNLVKVNY
+939 RIK
-954 VNEILAKDA
+954 
-963 QLKALRS
+963 
-970 QISPHFLY
+970 
-978 NTLETINWRAKAMGN
+978 G
-993 EVISQMVES
+993 
-1002 LGNLLRVS
+1002 
-1010 LSSQKTLVTLAYE
+1010 
-1023 LELVDSYIT
+1023 
-1032 IQKIR
+1032 
-1037 FEERWSL
+1037 
-1044 R
+1044 